1 MSELDL
7 SYIEFVSKYKANEIH
22 VTVDINAAYL
32 VLEKNGPPNWK
43 WTLRILNILTFI
55 GFLGGVILFF
65 FVKWWIPIIIFI
77 ICVWTRKAMRE
88 ESQKALI
95 EESLKSEDL
104 FIFSTEM
111 GCLKLYQN

>member
-1 MSELDL
+1 MRLL
-7 SYIEFVSKYKANEIH
+7 GHAYI
-22 VTVDINAAYL
+22 L
-32 VLEKNGPPNWK
+32 
-43 WTLRILNILTFI
+43 
-55 GFLGGVILFF
+55 
-65 FVKWWIPIIIFI
+65 I